1 MDERS
6 RALLRLLSDGLGH
19 HLNELKTM
27 AGLGESDA
35 GSALALCPEDY
46 AGLISFDAATGVY
59 QARRPF
65 VFFDRDA
72 LEQACEDGFA
82 FDARDS
88 CVSTN
93 DLARE
98 PSPFPRKAPDKV
110 VRVAHFQTKGRGRQ
124 GKKWIG
130 MAGSAIMFS
139 MRVSGAGDSPTQNA
153 MATLVAAA
161 SIASALRGMGAP
173 AEVKWPNDLML
184 GEGKL
189 AGILVERVADPAGAY
204 FIVGV
209 GLNYS
214 RPDTPLRGAAYL
226 LDAAPRAG
234 SAQDVLLALCSRLAR
249 DMRLY
254 LKYGFSTPHIA
265 YMAAFRHRGTC
276 IKLMRGGKVF
286 LRGECL
292 GVDGEGSLLVVDE
305 EGALRRVGGCDVTLR
320 EDEVGGESEAKP
332 EGERLGRL
340 AAGRPPSAPAAKPER
355 ERLGLEEKGRKEDAR
370 EEGTQE
376 EVALAAARAGASLP
390 CAASEALLLDCGNS
404 KAKWAWERGGEILGI
419 FRSGYNKLSE
429 LGRFLDALGE
439 GCAVYGS
446 QVCGE
451 EKRRLVEKATRGR
464 VVWLEPERRFGG
476 VENGYRKVE
485 RLGSDRWFNLLGASL
500 LGSRDKLVVSCGTAI
515 VCDSLT
521 ADGYFR
527 GGSILPG
534 FHLMRDS
541 LAQNTARLDTPDGA
555 FYDFPTTTSNA
566 VFTGVLDAGAGA
578 VLRML
583 GRCLAR
589 QKPDGP
595 QGVDV
600 IMTGGGAARLA
611 EAVRGDLPAQAS
623 CSARDDLIFLGMM
636 KRIGHL

>member
-130 MAGSAIMFS
+130 MAGSSIMFS

-234 SAQDVLLALCSRLAR
+234 SAQDVLLALCSRIAR

-265 YMAAFRHRGTC
+265 YMAAFRHRGAR

-305 EGALRRVGGCDVTLR
+305 EGALRRVGGSDVTLR
-320 EDEVGGESEAKP
+320 EEEGVGESEAKP
-332 EGERLGRL
+332 EGGRRGRL
-340 AAGRPPSAPAAKPER
+340 AAGWPPAAPAAKPER

-370 EEGTQE
+370 EEDAQE
-376 EVALAAARAGASLP
+376 EDARQAARAGASLP

-500 LGSRDKLVVSCGTAI
+500 LGPRDKLVVSCGTAI

-541 LAQNTARLDTPDGA
+541 LAQNTARLDAPDGA

>member
-130 MAGSAIMFS
+130 MAGSSIMFS

-234 SAQDVLLALCSRLAR
+234 SAQDVLLALCSRIAR

-265 YMAAFRHRGTC
+265 YMAAFRHRGAR

-305 EGALRRVGGCDVTLR
+305 EGALRRVGGSDVTLR
-320 EDEVGGESEAKP
+320 EDEGECGSEAKP
-332 EGERLGRL
+332 EGERRGRL
-340 AAGRPPSAPAAKPER
+340 AAGWPPAAPAAKPER
-355 ERLGLEEKGRKEDAR
+355 ERLGLEEKGREEDAR
-370 EEGTQE
+370 EEDARQ
-376 EVALAAARAGASLP
+376 AARADALLP

-500 LGSRDKLVVSCGTAI
+500 LGPRDKLVVSCGTAI

-541 LAQNTARLDTPDGA
+541 LAQNTARLDAPDGA

-623 CSARDDLIFLGMM
+623 CAARDDLIFLGMM

>member
-1 MDERS
+1 M
-6 RALLRLLSDGLGH
+6 
-19 HLNELKTM
+19 
-27 AGLGESDA
+27 
-35 GSALALCPEDY
+35 
-46 AGLISFDAATGVY
+46 
-59 QARRPF
+59 
-65 VFFDRDA
+65 
-72 LEQACEDGFA
+72 
-82 FDARDS
+82 
-88 CVSTN
+88 
-93 DLARE
+93 
-98 PSPFPRKAPDKV
+98 
-110 VRVAHFQTKGRGRQ
+110 
-124 GKKWIG
+124 
-130 MAGSAIMFS
+130 
-139 MRVSGAGDSPTQNA
+139 
-153 MATLVAAA
+153 
-161 SIASALRGMGAP
+161 
-173 AEVKWPNDLML
+173 
-184 GEGKL
+184 
-189 AGILVERVADPAGAY
+189 
-204 FIVGV
+204 
-209 GLNYS
+209 
-214 RPDTPLRGAAYL
+214 

-265 YMAAFRHRGTC
+265 YMAAFRHRGTR

-305 EGALRRVGGCDVTLR
+305 EGALRRVGGCDVTRR
-320 EDEVGGESEAKP
+320 EDEGGGESEAKP

-340 AAGRPPSAPAAKPER
+340 APGWPPAAPAAKPER

-370 EEGTQE
+370 EEGAQE
-376 EVALAAARAGASLP
+376 EDARQAARADAPLP
-390 CAASEALLLDCGNS
+390 CAVSEALLLDCGNS

-419 FRSGYNKLSE
+419 FRAGYNKLSE

-500 LGSRDKLVVSCGTAI
+500 LGPRHKLVVSCGTAI

-541 LAQNTARLDTPDGA
+541 LAQNTARLDAPDGA

-623 CSARDDLIFLGMM
+623 CAARDDLIFLGMM

>member
-265 YMAAFRHRGTC
+265 YMAAFRHRGTR

-340 AAGRPPSAPAAKPER
+340 AAGWPPSAPAAKPER

>member
-130 MAGSAIMFS
+130 MPGSAIMFS

-265 YMAAFRHRGTC
+265 YMAAFRHRGTR

-320 EDEVGGESEAKP
+320 EDEGGGESEAKP

-340 AAGRPPSAPAAKPER
+340 AAGWPPSAPAAKPER

-370 EEGTQE
+370 EEDARE
-376 EVALAAARAGASLP
+376 EVARAAARADAPLP

>member
-130 MAGSAIMFS
+130 MAGSSIMFS

-234 SAQDVLLALCSRLAR
+234 SAQDVLLALCSRIAR

-265 YMAAFRHRGTC
+265 YMAAFRHRGARV
-276 IKLMRGGKVF
+276 KLMRGGKVF

-305 EGALRRVGGCDVTLR
+305 EGALRRVGGSDVTLR
-320 EDEVGGESEAKP
+320 EDEGECGSEAKP
-332 EGERLGRL
+332 EGERRGRL
-340 AAGRPPSAPAAKPER
+340 AAGWPPAAPAAKPER
-355 ERLGLEEKGRKEDAR
+355 ERLGLEEKGRKEDA
-370 EEGTQE
+370 QE
-376 EVALAAARAGASLP
+376 EDAQEEDARQAARAGASLP

-500 LGSRDKLVVSCGTAI
+500 LGPRDKLVVSCGTAI

-541 LAQNTARLDTPDGA
+541 LAQNTAKLDAPDGA